1 LVLRKLCSTG
11 RLAWNVL
18 YPRLRVRIEEP
29 KKMSEAKDL
38 NLNRHPDREHTN
50 GKAKQMFNVLRAVR
64 SSRFYVHAPAVRRL
78 PRELPSTEIYDP
90 GIAQNRSRKAT
101 QPKRPSMLNAL
112 SELRVPLEAS
122 IYWVGA
128 LARPWPHAQPENVKV
143 VMLIPGFLAGDLTLA
158 PLANF
163 CRWLGHCAV
172 HAGILSNSEC
182 PRETMRKLDER
193 LVLAYKKFEQ
203 PIVAIGHSL
212 GGVYAREIARKQ
224 PEMVERVITLGSPI
238 RQLRLHTNLAVEA
251 VARSVAAIRGK
262 ARGCLSKECQCGLML
277 SDESP
282 ADVPTTHIYSRTDGL
297 VHWES
302 CIDLSGAPRVE
313 NVEVM
318 GSHVGMGLNVEVYRV
333 IADRLA
339 LPRRSRRN
347 QVVHPPPPRG
357 VDFRRLR

>member
-1 LVLRKLCSTG
+1 
-11 RLAWNVL
+11 
-18 YPRLRVRIEEP
+18 
-29 KKMSEAKDL
+29 MSDAKDL
-38 NLNRHPDREHTN
+38 NSSRHLDGERAN
-50 GKAKQMFNVLRAVR
+50 GKAKQPFNMLRAAR
-64 SSRFYVHAPAVRRL
+64 GGRFDAHAPAVRPS
-78 PRELPSTEIYDP
+78 PRELPSTEICNP
-90 GIAQNRSRKAT
+90 GIAQNESRKAS

-128 LARPWPHAQPENVKV
+128 LAHPWPHVQPDNAKV

-158 PLANF
+158 PMANF
-163 CRWLGHCAV
+163 CRWLGHRGV
-172 HAGILSNSEC
+172 YAGILSNSEC

-193 LVLAYKKFEQ
+193 LVLAYEKFGQ
-203 PIVAIGHSL
+203 PIVMIGQSL
-212 GGVYAREIARKQ
+212 GGVYAREIARRQ

-238 RQLRLHTNLAVEA
+238 RQVRQHTNLAVEA

-262 ARGCLSKECQCGLML
+262 SPGCLSEECQCGLML

-282 ADVPTTHIYSRTDGL
+282 ADVATTHIYSRTDGV

-302 CIDLSGAPRVE
+302 CIDLSGAPAVE

-318 GSHVGMGLNVEVYRV
+318 SSHVGMGLNVDVYRV

-339 LPRRSRRN
+339 LPRRSQRN
-347 QVVHPPPPRG
+347 QVICTPSR
-357 VDFRRLR
+357 